1 MGGRKAAVLL
11 SAAGVKEEDNAKTL
25 YEMNGKTQSEGLLFV
40 NKRKEAGLLLSLI
53 ENDGKADREHVHLLV
68 SVLYSTAESA
78 FTTVY

>member
-11 SAAGVKEEDNAKTL
+11 PAAGVKEEDNAKTL

-53 ENDGKADREHVHLLV
+53 EYDRKADREHVHLLV
-68 SVLYSTAESA
+68 SVLYSTAKST

>member
-1 MGGRKAAVLL
+1 MKV
-11 SAAGVKEEDNAKTL
+11 EDNAKTL

-53 ENDGKADREHVHLLV
+53 EYDGKADREHVHLLV

-78 FTTVY
+78 FMTVY

>member
-1 MGGRKAAVLL
+1 MK
-11 SAAGVKEEDNAKTL
+11 KEDNAKTL

-53 ENDGKADREHVHLLV
+53 EYDGKADREHVHLLV

-78 FTTVY
+78 FMTVY